1 MYPLKWKESKPVIHR
16 YLIAALMSAPTFA
29 GSFSFTAIT
38 TGQPVYNRPLLNVGV
53 VTTTFASL
61 SPNAP
66 AVPYSARNLSIVGAG
81 TYTFTSTGTSPL
93 NWDNALFLYSVSFD
107 PLNPLS
113 NILIGMTG
121 YQQVNQ
127 GTSAFNI
134 TLATGSYFLVTTG
147 VFNADF
153 GTAANSITGPG
164 AITSPTPEPGPI
176 AMIGFGLV
184 LLGTMR
190 FRRRETT

>member
-1 MYPLKWKESKPVIHR
+1 M
-16 YLIAALMSAPTFA
+16 
-29 GSFSFTAIT
+29 
-38 TGQPVYNRPLLNVGV
+38 
-53 VTTTFASL
+53 
-61 SPNAP
+61 
-66 AVPYSARNLSIVGAG
+66 
-81 TYTFTSTGTSPL
+81 

-134 TLATGSYFLVTTG
+134 ALATGSYFLVTTG

-184 LLGTMR
+184 LLGTMK